1 MKDVYKR
8 QVHGNPVGVLHLFHG
23 TVSLPGLFCEKHSL
37 WLMVISLNLLY
48 YIYNGLLYL
57 EKGMMHEESTEYLW
71 EGFVA
76 VPLHSTFAAYRL
88 RRE

>member
-1 MKDVYKR
+1 
-8 QVHGNPVGVLHLFHG
+8 
-23 TVSLPGLFCEKHSL
+23 
-37 WLMVISLNLLY
+37 MVISLNLLC

-57 EKGMMHEESTEYLW
+57 EKDMMYEESTEYLW